1 MFTLRDSILIQAP
14 IERVF
19 ALSTSVE
26 IVERELGMYPAP
38 GHGGEQT
45 QLAGKRACRTSG
57 LVTGGDIIRWEGM
70 QLGFPNYHVSLI
82 VPETWDPPHF
92 FQDRMIA
99 GRFKSFVHDHRLTA
113 TPEGT
118 RLDDEV
124 RFSMKLR
131 WGGAVTGRLIVAPHI
146 RGLLRRR
153 FHLLKALAESDGW
166 RRYIP
171 GQPRASE
178 RA

>member
-1 MFTLRDSILIQAP
+1 MFTLRDSILIPAP

-26 IVERELGMYPAP
+26 IVERELGMRPRAGHP
-38 GHGGEQT
+38 GRQK
-45 QLAGKRACRTSG
+45 QLAGYRAGRTSG
-57 LVTGGDIIRWEGM
+57 LVAAGDTIHWRGT
-70 QLGFPNYHVSLI
+70 QFGFPNFHVSLI

-92 FQDRMIA
+92 FADRMIA
-99 GRFKSFVHDHRLTA
+99 GRFKSFEHQHHFTE
-113 TPEGT
+113 TPQGT

-131 WGGAVTGRLIVAPHI
+131 WGGTLTGRLIVAPHI

-153 FHLLKALAESDGW
+153 FHLLKRLAESDGW
-166 RRYIP
+166 REYIP
-171 GQPRASE
+171 G
-178 RA
+178 